1 MEPITLESLRTI
13 LSSRKLHFSNRVA
26 IFYADIEQ
34 RDYTYFEESMIM
46 FKWVN
51 EIFKEIK
58 DDTVYLLPIRERLL
72 KKNSSNKNNTIE
84 NIYFK
89 IATSLAFA
97 QHSITKSDWD
107 KFFYYLLEA
116 EKFKGFIIATQDPK
130 LYRILQNEQTSKG
143 GRTKAENNKQKTEHI
158 RNQAISMYRDL
169 NYRRKHNINSLA
181 SFARHFCVN
190 HNRNLYQINPEI
202 KDTELLKEST
212 VKRWINPP
220 KAGKM

>member
-13 LSSRKLHFSNRVA
+13 LSNRKLHFSNRVA
-26 IFYADIEQ
+26 TFYADIEQ

-97 QHSITKSDWD
+97 QHSILS
-107 KFFYYLLEA
+107 
-116 EKFKGFIIATQDPK
+116 
-130 LYRILQNEQTSKG
+130 
-143 GRTKAENNKQKTEHI
+143 
-158 RNQAISMYRDL
+158 
-169 NYRRKHNINSLA
+169 
-181 SFARHFCVN
+181 
-190 HNRNLYQINPEI
+190 
-202 KDTELLKEST
+202 
-212 VKRWINPP
+212 
-220 KAGKM
+220 